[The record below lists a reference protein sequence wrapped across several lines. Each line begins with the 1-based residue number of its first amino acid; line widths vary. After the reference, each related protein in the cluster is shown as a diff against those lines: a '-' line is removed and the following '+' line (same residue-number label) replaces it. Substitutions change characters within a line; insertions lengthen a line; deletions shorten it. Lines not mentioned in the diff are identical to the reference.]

1 MGVDVFFVISGY
13 LITGLLLKE
22 LKDTQGIQFKS
33 FYSKRIKRIL
43 PLSLV
48 VTVSTLFVFS
58 LVLSPLETKEL
69 SKTGLIASVFSSNLW
84 FSYLA
89 TSYFGS
95 ENHLNPLLHTWSL
108 GVEEQFYL
116 LWPAVLFLFFQ
127 AFGFRKVKLL
137 IIILIIIS
145 IFIFLTQ
152 FSNNVPQAFFS
163 PHTRAWQF
171 GFGALIHFLPQL
183 KPDYR
188 YTPSAGV
195 GAGLT
200 LIVLTSLLIGP
211 EFNSFAAYAIPP
223 TLGAMMVI
231 YFGEKSIQN
240 YFLEKKNTK
249 NVIFQKKWID
259 AVRVVWATG
268 GTGGDP

>member
-1 MGVDVFFVISGY
+1 M
-13 LITGLLLKE
+13 
-22 LKDTQGIQFKS
+22 
-33 FYSKRIKRIL
+33 
-43 PLSLV
+43 
-48 VTVSTLFVFS
+48 
-58 LVLSPLETKEL
+58 
-69 SKTGLIASVFSSNLW
+69 
-84 FSYLA
+84 
-89 TSYFGS
+89 
-95 ENHLNPLLHTWSL
+95 
-108 GVEEQFYL
+108 
-116 LWPAVLFLFFQ
+116 
-127 AFGFRKVKLL
+127 

-231 YFGEKSIQN
+231 YFGEKNNAFSTILACRPLVFIGKISFSLYLWHWPVLVFFQFSNHSLSSSNLFLAYTIIALLSIGSF
-240 YFLEKKNTK
+240 YFIEETFRHSSIIKQERTAL
-249 NVIFQKKWID
+249 IAGISIIAAGCF
-259 AVRVVWATG
+259 AVSDHFRLSFPCGAT
-268 GTGGDP
+268 P